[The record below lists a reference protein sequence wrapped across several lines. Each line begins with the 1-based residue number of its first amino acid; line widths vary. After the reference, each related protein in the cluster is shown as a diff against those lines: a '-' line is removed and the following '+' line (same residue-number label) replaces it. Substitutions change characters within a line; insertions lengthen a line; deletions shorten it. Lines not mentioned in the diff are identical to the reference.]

1 MYNDQED
8 AIAAKEFFEQDLGKL
23 ELVDVLGSRCCICE
37 LCQAAGHVGKPCTRA
52 QSAGDRQKPGLFLQ
66 IDSGKSGM

>member
-23 ELVDVLGSRCCICE
+23 ELVDVLGSRCCI
-37 LCQAAGHVGKPCTRA
+37 
-52 QSAGDRQKPGLFLQ
+52 
-66 IDSGKSGM
+66 